1 MKLVILASGRG
12 SNARAVMEAVE
23 NKTLEGAEV
32 SALISD
38 NPDAPALGIAKEF
51 GIKAL
56 YIDPMRKG
64 ARFTEES
71 ARRYIDA
78 IAAENPDLVVLAGF
92 MRILPE
98 NFVRAFD
105 GKTINLHPSLLPAYK
120 GKDAIKRAFEAGEK
134 FCGCSVHYI
143 STELDSGELIGQSK
157 VEILPQDTLESL
169 EAKVHEAE
177 HALLVKTIAD
187 IAAAKWK

>member
-1 MKLVILASGRG
+1 MRLVILASGRG
-12 SNARAVMEAVE
+12 SNARAIMEAAKNGILKGTE
-23 NKTLEGAEV
+23 I

-38 NPDAPALGIAKEF
+38 NPDAPALEIAREF
-51 GIKAL
+51 GVKAL
-56 YIDPMRKG
+56 YVDPMRKG

-71 ARRYIDA
+71 AQRYIDCV
-78 IAAENPDLVVLAGF
+78 AAENPDLVVLAGF

-134 FCGCSVHYI
+134 FCGCSVHYV
-143 STELDSGELIGQSK
+143 STELDSGELIGQSR

-169 EAKVHEAE
+169 EAKVHKAE

-187 IAAAKWK
+187 IAAAK

>member
-12 SNARAVMEAVE
+12 SNARAIMEAVKNGILKGTE
-23 NKTLEGAEV
+23 I

-38 NPDAPALGIAKEF
+38 NPDAPALGIAEEF
-51 GIKAL
+51 GVKAL
-56 YIDPMRKG
+56 FIDPMRKG

-71 ARRYIDA
+71 AQHYIDA
-78 IAAENPDLVVLAGF
+78 IAAERPDLVVLAGF

-98 NFVRAFD
+98 NFVSAFD

-134 FCGCSVHYI
+134 FCGCSVHYV
-143 STELDSGELIGQSK
+143 STELDSGELIGQSM

-169 EAKVHEAE
+169 EAKVHRAE

-187 IAAAKWK
+187 IAAAK